1 MASKSLLR
9 SLDYGVT
16 IQTFKFIDTE
26 PNPFKKRVLLWGE
39 GGGGGGVCKVSDSFA
54 QRKGTDTLLFTFC
67 LHYSFSAAIL

>member
-39 GGGGGGVCKVSDSFA
+39 GGGGVSKVSDSFA

-67 LHYSFSAAIL
+67 LHYFFSAAIL